1 MSRYFHY
8 SQVIFHK
15 TNAAFEGMVKC
26 MYIKLVQSGNFLYN
40 SLEEIHDSVNDEEFL
55 KFNDSFFEV
64 SLKEYYDKTNDE
76 EYKRLYEMYRDRIRP
91 KVIFEI
97 KDLYE
102 DSPSQ
107 EFAVLK
113 WELKKNPDKITQI
126 IGSDRWGYQIVP
138 ITIEK

>member
-1 MSRYFHY
+1 
-8 SQVIFHK
+8 
-15 TNAAFEGMVKC
+15 

-97 KDLYE
+97 KDSYE

-107 EFAVLK
+107 EFAVL
-113 WELKKNPDKITQI
+113 
-126 IGSDRWGYQIVP
+126 
-138 ITIEK
+138 